1 MLSKIYCW
9 KKNKRKNKYILKKIY
24 INILIYYNML
34 NEVDDLINI
43 LQLIQALKNANW
55 SDEKIL
61 EFART
66 FYKIVQER
74 VEDPDYIS

>member
-1 MLSKIYCW
+1 
-9 KKNKRKNKYILKKIY
+9 
-24 INILIYYNML
+24 ML

-74 VEDPDYIS
+74 VQD

>member
-1 MLSKIYCW
+1 MI
-9 KKNKRKNKYILKKIY
+9 
-24 INILIYYNML
+24 

-43 LQLIQALKNANW
+43 LQLIKALKNANW